1 MNNLAA
7 FIGGSIGIIWFA
19 FCIGYGLRL
28 GLGL

>member
-7 FIGGSIGIIWFA
+7 FIIGSAVIIWFT